1 MRHYIKYGIG
11 GLLLLVL
18 AAPAWAQSDVAL
30 EVVGDPEDDEQEF
43 TDEILLPADADDVAR
58 DNAAF
63 GIGTANRAREDGREF
78 GKGVSDRA
86 RQLGRDGANA
96 AEAADGAAAGRVPV
110 EVE

>member
-1 MRHYIKYGIG
+1 MRHFMKSGIG

-30 EVVGDPEDDEQEF
+30 EVVGDPEADEREF

-63 GIGTANRAREDGREF
+63 GIGAANRAREDGREF
-78 GKGVSDRA
+78 GEGVSDRA
-86 RQLGRDGANA
+86 RQVGRDGANA
-96 AEAADGAAAGRVPV
+96 AEAADGAATDRAPV